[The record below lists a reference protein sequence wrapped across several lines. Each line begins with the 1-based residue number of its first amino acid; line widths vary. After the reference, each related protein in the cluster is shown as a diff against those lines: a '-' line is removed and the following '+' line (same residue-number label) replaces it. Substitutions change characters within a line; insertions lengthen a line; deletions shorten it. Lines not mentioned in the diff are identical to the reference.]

1 MKKISVNRQQN
12 DEKIEKDQR
21 CGFIGLIGRP
31 NVGKSTLLNQLVGQ
45 KVSITAHKA
54 QTTRNRILGIRTVK
68 NTQMVFI
75 DTPGI
80 HPAKKLLNRKIVA
93 YATETLR
100 ETDLNLWLI
109 EPLPE
114 TSLKKDGLS
123 VLNRE
128 DQEILK
134 MLSGKE
140 KRTVLVLNKI
150 DVNFSDIK
158 SKLNYPSND
167 KNDLIHA
174 TFDQLFFGP
183 ELYSKIFQKKSKF
196 SEKGFI
202 ENDNVIVN
210 SDLIEAL
217 KKRFSDKIAI
227 VTGRGFNAISSS
239 LKEILNQFNVENSVF
254 LEDESR
260 DLAKPNPQS
269 LIRAMK
275 GLDSKNCLYVG
286 DSMEDIILTE
296 KSSELGFQATFCGI
310 YGSSNLPEMKKNMF
324 IKKNT
329 PFILESINSLP
340 KALNLV

>member
-1 MKKISVNRQQN
+1 VDI
-12 DEKIEKDQR
+12 
-21 CGFIGLIGRP
+21 
-31 NVGKSTLLNQLVGQ
+31 
-45 KVSITAHKA
+45 A
-54 QTTRNRILGIRTVK
+54 
-68 NTQMVFI
+68 
-75 DTPGI
+75 
-80 HPAKKLLNRKIVA
+80 
-93 YATETLR
+93 
-100 ETDLNLWLI
+100 
-109 EPLPE
+109 
-114 TSLKKDGLS
+114 
-123 VLNRE
+123 
-128 DQEILK
+128 
-134 MLSGKE
+134 
-140 KRTVLVLNKI
+140 
-150 DVNFSDIK
+150 DIK
-158 SKLNYPSND
+158 SRLGYPSTD

-183 ELYSKIFQKKSKF
+183 ELYNKIFQKKSNF

-210 SDLIEAL
+210 SELIEAL
-217 KKRFSDKIAI
+217 KKKFNDKIAI

-296 KSSELGFQATFCGI
+296 KSSELGFHATFCGI